1 MLYKILNA
9 ILPKNFLQLE
19 NLRKSFPLLVLEILY
34 SHCLLILLIY
44 TKHKGNKMKSW
55 ADPPSQ
61 SLEGGPIQRVER
73 AKKRLNN
80 SFPYKQGDK
89 MLPLRSRFQLKHSW
103 CRSQAVKLDNKTF
116 ALMVS
121 SKGLQQRMTRLWKRA
136 NYTLFNNKCKISI
149 NILQLSI
156 KILSKCSCVS
166 KDTK

>member
-34 SHCLLILLIY
+34 SQCLLILLIY

-55 ADPPSQ
+55 ADPTSQ

-80 SFPYKQGDK
+80 SFPCNQGDK

-103 CRSQAVKLDNKTF
+103 CRSQVVKLDNKTF

-166 KDTK
+166 KNTK